1 MKEESVEKRKKE
13 KKRRGR
19 RKRRKKK
26 KEIEMTRNDNR
37 IVYKLVNEYPVEGL
51 ETKQRLAC

>member
-1 MKEESVEKRKKE
+1 MLKRERKKKKEEEEGKE
-13 KKRRGR
+13 GKE
-19 RKRRKKK
+19 K

>member
-1 MKEESVEKRKKE
+1 
-13 KKRRGR
+13 
-19 RKRRKKK
+19 
-26 KEIEMTRNDNR
+26 MTRNDNR